1 MGRPIH
7 KKYFGNRNIG
17 SLSTTADN
25 FIGGSSVA
33 SAAVTVAGS
42 YATNRP
48 AFTFTAP
55 TIPGGVTAAG
65 TVTSEVLSAAIGG
78 SQTRAYPVTAGAI
91 SYAGGT
97 TTATFTAAVTTG
109 ALTTVAYA
117 SATTIGFDTTTV
129 AMISGTS
136 IHITG
141 ASITGTMTIG
151 GTALVAGQI
160 YYVGSPTGATTA
172 TLYATYAD
180 AQAATAP
187 LTIVAGD
194 GTAGATFT
202 RGVTYGT
209 VTTLTPVNRGAFEA
223 LVTGAQ
229 TAVVATAG
237 VGEGLTITPT
247 YRGKSVIITE
257 LGSGYVAAP
266 TIAGYTNQGGIT
278 VATIALSA
286 DTGGVPST
294 VTNQENSI
302 LAYAKTTSGGT
313 VQLGDIVKQEASRR
327 YLIKTADGTAQC
339 KLVADDTPA
348 YLEMYIVATD
358 TDSNTYWVTK
368 LTARRA
374 VLTHR
379 TLVGSAYLFDTDTAA
394 GWTLGAA
401 ALGVVSITNA

>member
-78 SQTRAYPVTAGAI
+78 SQTRAYPITAGAI

-160 YYVGSPTGATTA
+160 YYVGAPTDAVSA
-172 TLYATYAD
+172 TLYASYAN
-180 AQAATAP
+180 AVAATSP

-229 TAVVATAG
+229 TAVCATGA
-237 VGEGLTITPT
+237 GLTITPT